1 METYGVTCSHM
12 HYCPSLKRCCVL
24 SGIKKAMAKS
34 MTEALKI
41 PHFGYN
47 DEIDMSN
54 LVKLR
59 KELKGSAILGGV
71 AFSYM
76 PVIIKVKKIHCE

>member
-1 METYGVTCSHM
+1 MELQHISN
-12 HYCPSLKRCCVL
+12 L
-24 SGIKKAMAKS
+24 GIKKAMAKS

-47 DEIDMSN
+47 DEIDMSE

-59 KELKGSAILGGV
+59 KQLKGSAILGGV
-71 AFSYM
+71 PFSYM
-76 PVIIKVKKIHCE
+76 PVIIKVRFICRIIKVRFICRSD